1 VERVEHLDFLGAVT
15 LVLMGSKAA
24 VFLEQPA
31 ALIEDQKRVLTIEA
45 FSAWF
50 ANRITQVADPT
61 ARSGP

>member
-1 VERVEHLDFLGAVT
+1 
-15 LVLMGSKAA
+15 MGSKAA

-31 ALIEDQKRVLTIEA
+31 APIEDQKRVLTIEA